1 MSSACEAGF
10 VLGLDATYFPAT
22 VPVSLT
28 STTPRFSSHSSLIRS
43 FPHFP
48 VAFIPRQPLK
58 TCPSGTCTTETRAAL
73 AEEGDRAKLWR
84 RGQKNEGL
92 VLIWQRWLCDFREI
106 NTRLQAIVSS
116 VENEAQDF
124 SRVLP
129 DLMVHESMIFN
140 LLLLSESAVNWKPC
154 LSQPVA

>member
-1 MSSACEAGF
+1 MSLFTHYAPSILVPFPLFAPHISSFNMSSACEAGF
-10 VLGLDATYFPAT
+10 VLGGLDATYFPAA

-58 TCPSGTCTTETRAAL
+58 TCPSGTCTTETGAAL

-92 VLIWQRWLCDFREI
+92 VLI
-106 NTRLQAIVSS
+106 
-116 VENEAQDF
+116 
-124 SRVLP
+124 
-129 DLMVHESMIFN
+129 
-140 LLLLSESAVNWKPC
+140 
-154 LSQPVA
+154 